1 MNELNMKQMA
11 MAAGGRWTFDTLT
24 EEEREE
30 YRALDDLWQE
40 LEFAGRWDEQN
51 GVEKKINNFITR
63 MNLKYNR
70 I

>member
-30 YRALDDLWQE
+30 YRALDDL
-40 LEFAGRWDEQN
+40 
-51 GVEKKINNFITR
+51 
-63 MNLKYNR
+63 
-70 I
+70 